1 LEAPGPTAVAHAHQ
15 ALAPRFRGPR
25 SRLTLGLGNAL
36 PDFAYEL
43 PRFFRHGPL
52 VCVEWILTGTH
63 EGPLPGP
70 GGRIEPTGRR

>member
-1 LEAPGPTAVAHAHQ
+1 
-15 ALAPRFRGPR
+15 
-25 SRLTLGLGNAL
+25 
-36 PDFAYEL
+36 L
-43 PRFFRHGPL
+43 PRVFRPGPL